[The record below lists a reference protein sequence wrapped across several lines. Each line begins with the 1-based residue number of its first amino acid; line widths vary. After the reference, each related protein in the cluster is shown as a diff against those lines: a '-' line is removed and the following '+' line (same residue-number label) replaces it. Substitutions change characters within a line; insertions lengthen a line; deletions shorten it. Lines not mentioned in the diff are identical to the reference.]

1 MISYVSAHNHLP
13 FVKYQR
19 GGGQPDIGS
28 HFPYSIGVTVSF
40 VYLVVGILTTSSSDT
55 LGQVPE
61 WQLFLSKHFIM
72 MLLTDGIDESFF
84 YKERKYAGKR
94 H

>member
-1 MISYVSAHNHLP
+1 MCLHTTTFHLSSTH
-13 FVKYQR
+13 VVV
-19 GGGQPDIGS
+19 DDLIGS

-40 VYLVVGILTTSSSDT
+40 DYLVVGILTTSSSDT

-61 WQLFLSKHFIM
+61 WQLFLSKHFII